1 VVKNPSEAIAF
12 FNFMDLIDSQT
23 NQPILPIY
31 WDDNYVTLLPG
42 EERTFTAKFFL
53 SDFKGEKPILEV
65 RGWNVD
71 KMTVN

>member
-1 VVKNPSEAIAF
+1 
-12 FNFMDLIDSQT
+12 
-23 NQPILPIY
+23 
-31 WDDNYVTLLPG
+31 VTLLPG